1 MIPGHLRFEK
11 LCLHT
16 GRVHVQEEFRIKNV
30 YLKSCLKTTQTIIFL
45 VEHISYL

>member
-11 LCLHT
+11 LCLHS
-16 GRVHVQEEFRIKNV
+16 HVQEEFRIKNV
-30 YLKSCLKTTQTIIFL
+30 YLKSRLKMTQTIIFL